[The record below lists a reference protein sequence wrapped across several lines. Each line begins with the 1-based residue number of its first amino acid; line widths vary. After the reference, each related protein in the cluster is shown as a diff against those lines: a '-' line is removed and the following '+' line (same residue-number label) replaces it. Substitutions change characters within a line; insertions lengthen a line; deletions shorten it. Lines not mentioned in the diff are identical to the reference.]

1 MQLYLITHA
10 HTQAQPSEDAT
21 VWQLSAKGREQASL
35 LAQQPF
41 WNQVEQIVLSAET
54 KTRLTIGPLL
64 AQRSLPVYEEQR
76 LNELRRVGWVTNE
89 EYVERVRQLF
99 AEPTHSIQ
107 GWESAQDALQRV
119 VAAIEDLCLL
129 FAGKTVALVGHGL
142 TLSLYRAYLL
152 GNAHVDFTDWQQLS
166 FAAVALVDP
175 QKRQL
180 LQDFTPVAG
189 YTPRA

>member
-21 VWQLSAKGREQASL
+21 VWQLSPKGREQASL

-41 WNQVEQIVLSAET
+41 WEQVEQIVLSTEA
-54 KTRLTIGPLL
+54 KTRLTIGPVL
-64 AQRSLPVYEEQR
+64 AQRALPVYEDQR

-89 EYVERVRQLF
+89 EYGERVRKLF
-99 AEPTHSIQ
+99 AEPTHSIH

-119 VAAIEDLCLL
+119 LAAINYLCAY
-129 FAGKTVALVGHGL
+129 FTGKTVALVGHGL

-175 QKRQL
+175 EKRQL
-180 LQDFTPVAG
+180 LQDFLPVAG
-189 YTPRA
+189 YARRG